1 MKSPTSMMRSGIATG
16 IALAFA
22 LAVPGPAMSNDDRR
36 TVPATGTPQER
47 TATVPQSAEDAR
59 REGFISATFA
69 TSDHLRSSEIDV
81 KVRGSQATLNGSVE
95 SDVEKDLA
103 EQIALSVSGI
113 ERVDNQL
120 RVDPT
125 YAGRPHRDGERSF
138 GDTVADA
145 AVTAQVKSKLL
156 WNSNT
161 DGLDINVDTRNG
173 RVTLKGEA
181 DTAASRELA
190 ERLAKNTRNVVAV
203 DNQLRVVPDGERTSA
218 TVSRE
223 GDRQP
228 GESEQPVTDTW
239 ITTKV
244 KSTLLFS
251 RSIGGL
257 GVEVETRNGVVLLSG
272 EVDSGAEKALAV
284 ELARDI
290 RGVREVNASSLAVTG
305 SPRATGRDV
314 ARN

>member
-1 MKSPTSMMRSGIATG
+1 MQCPTSMSRSGIATG
-16 IALAFA
+16 IAFA
-22 LAVPGPAMSNDDRR
+22 LALAIPGFAISDDDRR
-36 TVPATGTPQER
+36 TGSAKGSAEAR
-47 TATVPQSAEDAR
+47 TATVSQSTEDAR

-69 TSDHLRSSEIDV
+69 TSDHLRWSDIDV

-95 SDVEKDLA
+95 SHVEKDLA

-120 RVDPT
+120 HVDAT
-125 YAGRPHRDGERSF
+125 YARTPPRDGERSF
-138 GDTVADA
+138 GDAVADA

-156 WNSNT
+156 WNRNT
-161 DGLDINVDTRNG
+161 DGLDINVDTREG

-181 DTAASRELA
+181 DSTASRELA
-190 ERLAKNTRNVVAV
+190 ERLAKNTNNVVAV
-203 DNQLRVVPDGERTSA
+203 DNQLRVVPDDTRTTG
-218 TVSRE
+218 TVSRDV
-223 GDRQP
+223 DRRP
-228 GESEQPVTDTW
+228 GESQQPVADTW

-251 RSIGGL
+251 RSVGGT

-272 EVDSGAEKALAV
+272 EVESGAEKELAV
-284 ELARDI
+284 ELAKDI
-290 RGVREVNASSLAVTG
+290 RGVREVDASALAVTTQRG
-305 SPRATGRDV
+305 SARDV